1 MISRFLEGRLLLTVL
16 LLGALAWSLS
26 NVAWSPGLVHTG
38 GGHALRDIAGS
49 LVQPNIS
56 AGVLGSAVR
65 ESWTTVAYAVA
76 GLTVALAIGFP
87 LGIAASGVL
96 ARRPWGRRS
105 TSAIVRLVLALL
117 RSVHELVWAWLFVV
131 AVGLSPIAAVLA
143 LGIPYGGILGRIY
156 SELLQGR
163 ARGAAPCP
171 EKHRRLPVEGPM
183 ARPLPMALPDMLSY
197 TFYRL
202 ECGIRAAA
210 IMSFIGLGGLGHRI
224 QLSLDDL
231 DYNTAWTYVLVLIL
245 LVPSSTCGA
254 PWSGEGWRREPLPPG
269 PQEDPAPAPT
279 ALVRAGLRAPCP
291 RRRGGIVGLRCPLRR
306 RFARLLLPVGPLLQG
321 LVLRQG
327 PAGNRFDRHPAFRQ
341 SGEWVRTGRLAV
353 DTLAMS
359 LLSIGIA
366 AVAALLTFMFGAS
379 NVMMGELAPYR
390 SRAWSAGFLLT
401 RLVFILTRGVP
412 ELIWAMLILF
422 VLSPGIL
429 PGAIAIGIHNGG
441 ILGKLSSEVVEG
453 LDPSPCRPFERPG
466 RDGSRSWP
474 MESCPKPCLASSPTC
489 STGGR

>member
-16 LLGALAWSLS
+16 LFGALAWSLS
-26 NVAWSPGLVHTG
+26 NVAWAPGLVHTG

-156 SELLQGR
+156 SELLQDV
-163 ARGAAPCP
+163 P
-171 EKHRRLPVEGPM
+171 EGPLL
-183 ARPLPMALPDMLSY
+183 ALRSTGASRWKVLWHGRLPMALPDMLSY

-245 LVPSSTCGA
+245 LV
-254 PWSGEGWRREPLPPG
+254 
-269 PQEDPAPAPT
+269 
-279 ALVRAGLRAPCP
+279 ALVDLWSSLV
-291 RRRGGIVGLRCPLRR
+291 RRRL
-306 RFARLLLPVGPLLQG
+306 AR
-321 LVLRQG
+321 
-327 PAGNRFDRHPAFRQ
+327 
-341 SGEWVRTGRLAV
+341 
-353 DTLAMS
+353 
-359 LLSIGIA
+359 
-366 AVAALLTFMFGAS
+366 
-379 NVMMGELAPYR
+379 
-390 SRAWSAGFLLT
+390 
-401 RLVFILTRGVP
+401 
-412 ELIWAMLILF
+412 
-422 VLSPGIL
+422 
-429 PGAIAIGIHNGG
+429 
-441 ILGKLSSEVVEG
+441 
-453 LDPSPCRPFERPG
+453 
-466 RDGSRSWP
+466 
-474 MESCPKPCLASSPTC
+474 
-489 STGGR
+489 